1 MCQHR
6 WTPRACSS
14 RALSSSTEAPAA
26 AEAPAA
32 PLATSPADA
41 APPTLLSRLE
51 DSSALSSGAL
61 ALAGSRFVCLSRRR
75 RPLSSPRS
83 GAGSEA
89 SVGVLRA
96 LGGGDRGGRLDDLEA
111 NVGRNSTVLPA
122 QRVGRKMSKSLT
134 NQQHFGSS
142 ERPSSG
148 VTPNLVLGDLGSAP
162 LLPYNP
168 L

>member
-41 APPTLLSRLE
+41 APPTLLRRLE

-111 NVGRNSTVLPA
+111 NVWAQLDRTPSTARGAENEQELD
-122 QRVGRKMSKSLT
+122 KSATLW
-134 NQQHFGSS
+134 
-142 ERPSSG
+142 
-148 VTPNLVLGDLGSAP
+148 
-162 LLPYNP
+162 
-168 L
+168 